1 MTTFVNAFG
10 SSTVPPAQQQYRAVA
25 LSASV
30 SLSFPLLTDSS
41 DVMSSIMDVTASAGS
56 LAIALPDASTG
67 TPGFDTLIRNVGAT
81 TFSVT
86 DSSGGAVTT
95 VLAGESK
102 YVYLADNSSVAGTW
116 KVFTF
121 GTGTSSADASALAGQ
136 GLSVGTGLLTVD
148 APVTTQSGSTSL
160 VASSSRGELT
170 VFTAGSVT
178 CNLPSVATATNGYYT
193 DIANH
198 GSGTVTVD
206 NTDGALIDGATSKA
220 LSPSESARFYTDGT
234 SWYTVG
240 YGRSAQ
246 FIFTKL
252 VKDITTGSPFTLS
265 SAECSN
271 KLFQFIGTASADV
284 TVNVPEVVSIY
295 YVQCAFSGAYTL
307 TIKTTSGTGVALA
320 NVARTILYCDGTNVV
335 DAQTVPASTI
345 LAMTDGTEFM
355 PSLYYSGDTDTGFY
369 RVSSNT
375 LGITA
380 GGTRSASFTPTG
392 INDTA
397 IGTTAKAAGG
407 FTTLTAT
414 GAVSFTTPLSVANGG
429 TALSSYTVGDI
440 IYASGATAI
449 SKLADV
455 ATGNALISGGVGVAP
470 SYGKIGLTSHV
481 SGILPVANGGT
492 NSAYFT
498 VAGPSVARTYTFPDA
513 TCTVLTSNTPV
524 TVSQGGTGVATLTAN
539 AVLLGNGGSAI
550 QSVAPSTAGNV
561 LTSNGT
567 TWQSTAPSAAS
578 AFASGTRLAF
588 NQSSAPTGWTKDTTF
603 NDSIMRVVS
612 GTVGNGGSV
621 AFSTFNAQT
630 TTGAHTLTSSEIANH
645 THDMSLSSSLEGS
658 FNAGEYIS
666 SNSTNTIFAAG
677 TSGGTITVGAS
688 GGGTGHS
695 HSLTHGIKYNDFII
709 ATKD

>member
-56 LAIALPDASTG
+56 LAIALPDATTG

-102 YVYLADNSSVAGTW
+102 YVYLSDNSSVAGTW

-136 GLSVGTGLLTVD
+136 GLAVNTGLLAVD
-148 APVTTQSGSTSL
+148 APVTTQTDATTL
-160 VASSSRGELT
+160 VAANSRGELT

-178 CNLPSVATATNGYYT
+178 CNLPTVATATNGYYT
-193 DIANH
+193 DIANQ

-206 NTDGALIDGATSKA
+206 NTDGALIDGATSKT
-220 LSPSESARFYTDGT
+220 LSPSESARFYTDGGA
-234 SWYTVG
+234 WYTVG

-252 VKDITTGSPFTLS
+252 VKDITTGSPFTLTA
-265 SAECSN
+265 AECSN
-271 KLFQFIGTASADV
+271 KLFQFIGTAGADV
-284 TVNVPEVVSIY
+284 IVNVPEVVSIY

-307 TIKTTSGTGVALA
+307 TLKTTSGTGVALA

-345 LAMTDGTEFM
+345 LAMTDGTALI

-380 GGTRSASFTPTG
+380 GGTRSASFTSTG

-397 IGTTAKAAGG
+397 IGTTTKAAGG
-407 FTTLTAT
+407 FTTLAAT
-414 GAVSFTTPLSVANGG
+414 GAVSFTTPLPVAGGG
-429 TALSSYTVGDI
+429 TALSSYAVGDI
-440 IYASGATAI
+440 LYASGATAI

-481 SGILPVANGGT
+481 SGVLPVANGGT

-524 TVSQGGTGVATLTAN
+524 TVAQGGTGAATLTAN
-539 AVLLGNGGSAI
+539 AVLLGNGASAV
-550 QSVAPSTAGNV
+550 QSVAPSTSGNV

-567 TWQSTAPSAAS
+567 SWVSTAPAGAS
-578 AFASGTRLAF
+578 SFPAGTRMPF
-588 NQSSAPTGWTKDTTF
+588 NQTSAPTGWTKDTSF
-603 NDSIMRVVS
+603 NDALMRVVS
-612 GTVGNGGSV
+612 GAVGSGGST
-621 AFSTFNAQT
+621 AFSTFNGQSA
-630 TTGAHTLTSSEIANH
+630 TGAHTLTSSEIANH
-645 THDMSLSSSLEGS
+645 THDMSLSGAAAGS
-658 FNAGEYIS
+658 FSAGEYIS
-666 SNSTNTIFAAG
+666 SIGSNAIFGVGTAG
-677 TSGGTITVGAS
+677 GSITVGAS
-688 GGGTGHS
+688 GGGTSHS
-695 HSLTHGIKYNDFII
+695 HSLTHAIKYNDFII
-709 ATKD
+709 AVKD